1 MKRIMLLLC
10 ICAAMIAQAQTAS
23 EVIEKYTKTMGS
35 LEGYQ
40 KLKTVKMTGTL
51 TAQGMDLPITI
62 QIVNGKGVR
71 SDLEVMGTP
80 VISGYRDGKGWKQN
94 QFAGFPDP
102 TEVTPAELAD
112 MKVQVFITSAIMD
125 YKARGHQVELQGQED
140 VGGTKAFKIK
150 LTAKED
156 GKVSYYYFSTADY
169 SLIKSV
175 TDREMGG
182 ASMAVET
189 WYSDLKEVNGLKFYL
204 SRSQK
209 VGGEE
214 VQAVKFD
221 KVELDLP
228 IDEKIFDMPK

>member
-1 MKRIMLLLC
+1 MLLLC
-10 ICAAMIAQAQTAS
+10 TCAALAVNAQTAG

-40 KLKTVKMTGTL
+40 KIKTVKMTGTL

-62 QIVNGKGVR
+62 QIVNGKAVR

-80 VISGYRDGKGWKQN
+80 VISAYLNGKGWKQN
-94 QFAGFPDP
+94 QFAGVPDP

-112 MKVQVFITSAIMD
+112 MKVQIYITSALMD

-150 LTAKED
+150 LTNKDD
-156 GKVSYYYFSTADY
+156 GKSSYYYISTADY

-182 ASMAVET
+182 QSMTVET
-189 WYSDLKEVNGLKFYL
+189 WYSDIKEINGLKFYL

-221 KVELDLP
+221 KVELDIP